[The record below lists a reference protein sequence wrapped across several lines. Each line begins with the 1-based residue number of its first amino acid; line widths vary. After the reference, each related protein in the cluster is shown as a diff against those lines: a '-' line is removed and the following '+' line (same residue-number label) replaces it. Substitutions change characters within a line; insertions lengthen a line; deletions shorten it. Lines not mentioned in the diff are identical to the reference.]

1 MPLPGPLTPA
11 LLPAALCSNLGLISS
26 LARSV
31 GDLPVVVLCACAT
44 RKDAH
49 SPWAG
54 KHGHMKQTS
63 VTSALLSEYVEGPA
77 KLSMDPDSCDMEY
90 GWDIGGRAAFSIRV
104 GLASTRREES
114 EGAGFVLDCE
124 LVMLF
129 LAFPLAYGSQ
139 RRRARDRCLRAG
151 REEFPA

>member
-1 MPLPGPLTPA
+1 
-11 LLPAALCSNLGLISS
+11 
-26 LARSV
+26 
-31 GDLPVVVLCACAT
+31 
-44 RKDAH
+44 
-49 SPWAG
+49 
-54 KHGHMKQTS
+54 MKQTS
-63 VTSALLSEYVEGPA
+63 VTSALLSQYVQGPA

-104 GLASTRREES
+104 GLVSTRREES

-139 RRRARDRCLRAG
+139 RRRARDRCVRDA
-151 REEFPA
+151 RNPQHEEPRGQLPARRSLIVYPQTFWPPSRRRYHRQHQH